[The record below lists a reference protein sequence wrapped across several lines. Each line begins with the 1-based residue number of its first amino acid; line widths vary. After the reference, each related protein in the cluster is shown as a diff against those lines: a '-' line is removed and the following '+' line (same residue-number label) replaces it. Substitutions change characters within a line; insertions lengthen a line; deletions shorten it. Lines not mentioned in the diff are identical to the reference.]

1 MKSAINILLG
11 LVIVILAY
19 LLYESIMDPIR
30 FNKEKDIREAAVK
43 EKLID
48 IRSAQ
53 VLYRSK
59 YGRYTGSFDTLIN
72 FIKYDSL
79 PVVFRRGQVTD
90 DMIANK
96 IDEIEAIKRGLIVR
110 DTTFIAIN
118 DSIFSITYPIDS
130 IRYVPYTN
138 GAQFELAAKSLVTG
152 SMVVVQVFEASVLNN
167 ILLQGLDKQLII
179 NYNALRLEISKF
191 AGMRVGNISEPNN
204 NAGNW
209 EN

>member
-1 MKSAINILLG
+1 
-11 LVIVILAY
+11 
-19 LLYESIMDPIR
+19 MDPIR

-90 DMIANK
+90 EMIAK
-96 IDEIEAIKRGLIVR
+96 KGLMR
-110 DTTFIAIN
+110 RK
-118 DSIFSITYPIDS
+118 P
-130 IRYVPYTN
+130 
-138 GAQFELAAKSLVTG
+138 L
-152 SMVVVQVFEASVLNN
+152 SVDL
-167 ILLQGLDKQLII
+167 
-179 NYNALRLEISKF
+179 YS
-191 AGMRVGNISEPNN
+191 
-204 NAGNW
+204 
-209 EN
+209 